1 MPFVFLDYFVVFDG
15 LFAVS
20 VNTLRRYLSSVLL
33 LVNIISTIQHL
44 QSKTSMTDVVTAT
57 ATIPCRSSSLV
68 ISAVSSFIKSTLST
82 ILCRSSSL
90 VIADCY
96 VVVDQINFVWV
107 TFAR

>member
-1 MPFVFLDYFVVFDG
+1 MPFVFLDYFVVFDE
-15 LFAVS
+15 LFTLS

-57 ATIPCRSSSLV
+57 ATIPG
-68 ISAVSSFIKSTLST
+68 
-82 ILCRSSSL
+82 RSSSL
-90 VIADCY
+90 VIANCY